1 MKESIS
7 AGMVGLRV
15 CQAKSTSS
23 GGMKGE
29 SSNPFEGFPDVI
41 SNHLVLWNKVKAV
54 EVGHWRGIEEE

>member
-1 MKESIS
+1 M
-7 AGMVGLRV
+7 GLRV

-29 SSNPFEGFPDVI
+29 SFNPFEGFPDVI